1 MEILAFDPTNL
12 YRFAAAYTYRFN
24 DLHSATSFKFSED
37 FAFFARQL
45 VFLESTDD
53 SRYVLWADMTN
64 VVSTVVVTPF
74 DSTAVGTFQIDPV
87 EVDVT
92 VYVQT
97 RAEVDAGDDPAT
109 GVSITFRISSDD
121 QPISYNIGVYA
132 DDAGKLEITPNAL
145 QDAAA
150 VTASGTSKKPV
161 LQNSEFFLGAKR
173 ETGEF
178 AARLSVTPQNAA
190 PEVLAWIMNSFP
202 EFETAILNTLFADV
216 RLIQDVSKNVVK
228 NVTLV
233 GSVEYYWEEVTVDRF
248 QIVIGADQASLH
260 APDCPINFSQ
270 AYINPTDLQASQN
283 GVAINGDTVTFP
295 PIVISQKKLVAG
307 YRLAEQH
314 ADFNLPRFTLWM
326 NRSIL
331 EKSFDV
337 RLGKNIGAMLGAHYH
352 DRKGPIKYWLAGAWI
367 LEGIQGSL
375 QINAN
380 PQNIASMDLRFDGRT
395 KFDALAYIDIGCFT
409 YELGSFDGFH
419 ENFDFTLSSKVY
431 FNEDAKLIF
440 VGGFEDID
448 FDKWRSFIRTFL
460 DRWITS
466 WEGIAIEIVTKFILG
481 QYIRMFIEGE
491 ITKAMGCMSL
501 ELLEAED
508 IPIFGEMLKPYLTPG
523 AGGNLSSKAEALGE
537 GVLISIGAAG

>member
-1 MEILAFDPTNL
+1 MEMLAFDPANL
-12 YRFAAAYTYRFN
+12 YRFAAAYTFRFN
-24 DLHSATSFKFSED
+24 DLHTAASSKFTED
-37 FAFFARQL
+37 FAYFAKQL

-64 VVSTVVVTPF
+64 VVPAVIVTPF
-74 DSTAVGTFQIDPV
+74 AATAIASFQIDPV
-87 EVDVT
+87 DVDVT

-97 RAEVDAGDDPAT
+97 RAEVEAGDDPTA
-109 GVSITFRISSDD
+109 GISITFRISSGG
-121 QPISYNIGVYA
+121 QPITYTLGVYP
-132 DDAGKLEITPNAL
+132 DDAGKLEIAPTALDDAGAASAAGAHKTPVP
-145 QDAAA
+145 QS
-150 VTASGTSKKPV
+150 T
-161 LQNSEFFLGAKR
+161 EFFLGAKR
-173 ETGEF
+173 DRTS
-178 AARLSVTPQNAA
+178 ASLTVTPQNAA
-190 PEVLAWIMNSFP
+190 PEVLAWITSSFP
-202 EFETAILNTLFADV
+202 EFETAILSTLFADV
-216 RLIQDVSKNVVK
+216 RLIQDVSNNVVK
-228 NVTLV
+228 NVKLV
-233 GSVEYYWEEVTVDRF
+233 GPVESYWEEASPGWF
-248 QIVIGADQASLH
+248 QIVVGAERAALH
-260 APDCPINFSQ
+260 APDCPVNFSQ
-270 AYINPTDLQASQN
+270 AYIDPHDLQTSQN
-283 GVAINGDTVTFP
+283 GVAIAGDQITFP
-295 PIVISQKKLVAG
+295 PVKISEKKLVSG
-307 YRLAEQH
+307 YNLA
-314 ADFNLPRFTLWM
+314 AFPPAFTLPRFSLWM
-326 NRSIL
+326 RRSLL

-395 KFDALAYIDIGCFT
+395 KFDAMAYVDIGCFT

-431 FNEDAKLIF
+431 FNAEAKLVF
-440 VGGFEDID
+440 VGGFENID

-466 WEGIAIEIVTKFILG
+466 WQGIAIEIVAKFIIG

-508 IPIFGEMLKPYLTPG
+508 IPIFGDLLKPFLTPG
-523 AGGNLSSKAEALGE
+523 HGANLAAKAESLGE